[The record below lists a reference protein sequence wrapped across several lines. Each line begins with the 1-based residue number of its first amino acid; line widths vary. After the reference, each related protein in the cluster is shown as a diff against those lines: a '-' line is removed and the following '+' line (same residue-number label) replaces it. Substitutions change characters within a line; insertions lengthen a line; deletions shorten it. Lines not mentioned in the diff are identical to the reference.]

1 MYYRGRWKNNS
12 RIVETYISADVPYV
26 DAKAAAALCK
36 GGAVVY
42 VVLEASG
49 VTDGWICDHIVPN
62 ILRIGVPLQVCVVL
76 GRALLWRLFDGS
88 GDAIPPQRKAQM
100 LEAYRALGTRNTLVV
115 DQNPVVVSF
124 VFTLHI
130 TCKEYSLYLF

>member
-1 MYYRGRWKNNS
+1 MYYRGRWKNHS
-12 RIVETYISADVPYV
+12 RIVETYISTDVPYV

-42 VVLEASG
+42 VVQEASG

-62 ILRIGVPLQVCVVL
+62 ILRIGVPLQVSIVL

-100 LEAYRALGTRNTLVV
+100 LDAYRALGTRNTLGV
-115 DQNPVVVSF
+115 DQNPVMVSF
-124 VFTLHI
+124 VIIFTQHL
-130 TCKEYSLYLF
+130 